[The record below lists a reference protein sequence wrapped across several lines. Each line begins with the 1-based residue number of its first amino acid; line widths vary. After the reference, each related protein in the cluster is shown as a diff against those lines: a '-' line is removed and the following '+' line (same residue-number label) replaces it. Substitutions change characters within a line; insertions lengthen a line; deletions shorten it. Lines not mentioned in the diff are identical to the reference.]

1 MARSAAVLS
10 RPGKIGVLLSATGIA
25 ITGQGMALTAAPLL
39 AADLSRNPLAVSAVT
54 AATYAAVLFLG
65 LPAGAL
71 VDRWPLRR
79 VMVATDLLRFVLL
92 ATFALLTFGGFA
104 SIWLLIAVV
113 FLVGVGN
120 SFFDPAAQA
129 AIPAVVG
136 REPAALAKA
145 NGKLWALDTFGR
157 GLAGPP
163 LGAITF
169 AAAAALPFGVQ
180 GVAFL
185 ASALLLT
192 RLGEPR
198 PPVERPEQPSLRA
211 EISDGVRFLVRHAQL
226 RTLTLG
232 MASFNFGYNVAFAPL
247 VLFVQDRLALGSLGF
262 GILIAVAAVGG
273 IAGGWIGTHLP
284 TTVSALRVYEV
295 ALAVQALA
303 WLGVAFGR
311 QPLIAALG
319 MFCIG
324 LVATVVSVVGGSARQ
339 LLTPDDRLGRVVAAT
354 RVVGIGSAGIGALV
368 GGAIARTTGVV
379 DSSLYAAAGL
389 LIVAAVAFAVG
400 QTRLKA

>member
-1 MARSAAVLS
+1 MAESAAVLS
-10 RPGKIGVLLSATGIA
+10 RPSKIGVLLSATGIA
-25 ITGQGMALTAAPLL
+25 IIGQGMALTAAPLL

-79 VMVATDLLRFVLL
+79 VMVATDLLRFLL
-92 ATFALLTFGGFA
+92 LGVFALLVHAGFA
-104 SIWLLIAVV
+104 SVPLLVLVV

-129 AIPAVVG
+129 AIPGVVG
-136 REPAALAKA
+136 RDPAALASA

-163 LGAITF
+163 LGALAF
-169 AAAAALPFGVQ
+169 AAVAALPFGAQ
-180 GVAFL
+180 GLAFL
-185 ASALLLT
+185 VSALLLT

-198 PPVERPEQPSLRA
+198 PPVVHREHRSLRV
-211 EISDGVRFLVRHAQL
+211 EISDGVRFLAQHVQL

-232 MASFNFGYNVAFAPL
+232 MASFNLGYNIAFAPL
-247 VLFVQDRLALGSLGF
+247 VLFVQDRLSLGSLGF
-262 GILIAVAAVGG
+262 GLLIAVAAVGG
-273 IAGGWIGTHLP
+273 IVGGWVAARLP
-284 TTVSALRVYEV
+284 TTTSAIHVYAG
-295 ALAVQALA
+295 ALAVQGCA
-303 WLGVAFGR
+303 W
-311 QPLIAALG
+311 LIAALGQHPAAAGAG

-324 LVATVVSVVGGSARQ
+324 LAATVVSVVGGSARQ

-354 RVVGIGSAGIGALV
+354 RVLGIGSAGVGALI
-368 GGAIARTTGVV
+368 GGAIARYSGLV
-379 DSSLYAAAGL
+379 DVSLYTAAGVL
-389 LIVAAVAFAVG
+389 LTAAVAFLLAQSRVD
-400 QTRLKA
+400 A